1 MTAIPDVQRAWIAVR
16 RGKPVKALVL
26 QEEWPVLKKLK
37 DGEIL
42 VKVEAAALNPVW
54 VSSRI
59 SDLYCLKDT
68 CRGWK
73 MMRVLPNVLARRP
86 HIAEHDFSGVVVD
99 ANGTNLNYGDDV

>member
-42 VKVEAAALNPVW
+42 VKVEAAALNPV
-54 VSSRI
+54 
-59 SDLYCLKDT
+59 
-68 CRGWK
+68 
-73 MMRVLPNVLARRP
+73 
-86 HIAEHDFSGVVVD
+86 
-99 ANGTNLNYGDDV
+99 